1 MSSAIELVSRF
12 FGYGSAMTKS
22 TFGDGA
28 GMSGL
33 GQIDGEFKGR
43 LNEFRNISFGSTNPE
58 VAIRDEREAAQLMA
72 SADVYSSRLRSNQKK
87 AGAYVKA
94 AVARLNHDVAINQAN
109 SQLVAAQTRA
119 VSSHARIGF
128 KNGVATASAQGTVA
142 GYTGENKNVFDF

>member
-1 MSSAIELVSRF
+1 MSAIELVSRF
-12 FGYGSAMTKS
+12 FGYGSGLTKS

-28 GMSGL
+28 GLSGL
-33 GQIDGEFKGR
+33 GQIDGEFRGR
-43 LNEFRNISFGSTNPE
+43 LNEYRNISFSSTNPE
-58 VAIRDEREAAQLMA
+58 VALRDEREAEHLKA
-72 SADVYSSRLRSNQKK
+72 SAEVYASRLRSNQKK

-119 VSSHARIGF
+119 VASHARIGF
-128 KNGVATASAQGTVA
+128 KNGLATAGAQGAVA

>member
-1 MSSAIELVSRF
+1 MGAIEHVSRF

-22 TFGDGA
+22 TFGDGSA
-28 GMSGL
+28 LSGL
-33 GQIDGEFKGR
+33 GQIDGEFRGR
-43 LNEFRNISFGSTNPE
+43 LNEYRNISFSSTNPE
-58 VAIRDEREAAQLMA
+58 VALRDEREAAQLMA

-94 AVARLNHDVAINQAN
+94 AIARLNHDVAINQAN

-119 VSSHARIGF
+119 VASHSRIGF
-128 KNGVATASAQGTVA
+128 KNGIATASAQGTVA